1 MRSPLARFLPETPAI
16 TPAEIEALRRKAW
29 LDQGVIVLRPDELRD
44 DFARQAIVNEATR
57 RWGRRQQGRR

>member
-1 MRSPLARFLPETPAI
+1 MRSPLARLLPETP
-16 TPAEIEALRRKAW
+16 TSAEHLEAMRRRAW